1 MSKLKVPVGQK
12 ASFAGTE
19 VLFKGALIINAL
31 GVFLPIIFMINSSFR
46 PSADLFTS
54 PLQLTKSLDLTNYKL
69 VLTEGNFVNFFWNSF
84 IVTFAATAI
93 VIICGSSAAYAL
105 ARYQFKLNGAI
116 YIFFLAGLLIPA
128 KLSLVPLF
136 IQMKNMGLLDS
147 RTGLILVYAAGAMPA
162 AVFIFTGFIRALP
175 ADLDNAARIDG
186 AKEYQ
191 VFSRIMLPLIV
202 PVTGIVGIYSAIP
215 IWNDFLLPLVFIR
228 DTSKMTIMQGISVFF
243 GEYGAD
249 WGAIFAGLT
258 MAALPLVILYVI
270 LSGKFIK
277 GLTAGAT
284 KG

>member
-1 MSKLKVPVGQK
+1 MSDSR
-12 ASFAGTE
+12 SFDFKFAHYGAE
-19 VLFKGALIINAL
+19 AILKGALIVNAL
-31 GVFLPIIFMINSSFR
+31 GVFLPLIFMINSSFR
-46 PSADLFTS
+46 SSADLFTN
-54 PLQLTKSLDLTNYKL
+54 PLKLAESFDLTNYKL
-69 VLTEGNFVNFFWNSF
+69 VFTEGNFVNYFWNSF
-84 IVTFAATAI
+84 IVTFSATAI
-93 VIICGSSAAYAL
+93 VIVLGSSAAYAL
-105 ARYQFKLNGAI
+105 ARYQFRFNGAI
-116 YIFFLAGLLIPA
+116 YLFFLAGLLIPA
-128 KLSLVPLF
+128 KLALVPLF

-147 RTGLILVYAAGAMPA
+147 RIGLILVYAAGAMPA

-191 VFSRIMLPLIV
+191 VFARIMLPLIV

-249 WGAIFAGLT
+249 WGALFAGLT
-258 MAALPLVILYVI
+258 MAALPLIILYVI

>member
-1 MSKLKVPVGQK
+1 
-12 ASFAGTE
+12 
-19 VLFKGALIINAL
+19 
-31 GVFLPIIFMINSSFR
+31 MINSSFR
-46 PSADLFTS
+46 TSADLFTS
-54 PLQLTKSLDLTNYKL
+54 PLRFASKFDLSNYKL
-69 VLTEGNFVNFFWNSF
+69 VFTEGNFVSYFWNSF
-84 IVTFAATAI
+84 VVTFFATTI
-93 VIICGSSAAYAL
+93 VIIFGSSAAYAL
-105 ARYQFKLNGAI
+105 ARYQFRLNGAI
-116 YIFFLAGLLIPA
+116 YLFFLAGLLIPA
-128 KLSLVPLF
+128 KLALVPLF

-147 RTGLILVYAAGAMPA
+147 RVGLILVYAAGAMPA

-191 VFSRIMLPLIV
+191 VFARVMLPLIV

-249 WGAIFAGLT
+249 WGALFAGLT
-258 MAALPLVILYVI
+258 MAALPLVVLYVI

>member
-1 MSKLKVPVGQK
+1 MSNSRLFDLK
-12 ASFAGTE
+12 FAHYGTE
-19 VLFKGALIINAL
+19 AILNSALIINAL
-31 GVFLPIIFMINSSFR
+31 GVFLPLIFMINSSFR
-46 PSADLFTS
+46 SSADLFTN
-54 PLQLTKSLDLTNYKL
+54 PLKLAESFDLTNYKL
-69 VLTEGNFVNFFWNSF
+69 VFTEGNFVNYFWNSF
-84 IVTFAATAI
+84 IVTFSATAI
-93 VIICGSSAAYAL
+93 VIVLGSSAAYAL
-105 ARYQFKLNGAI
+105 ARYQFRFNGAI
-116 YIFFLAGLLIPA
+116 YLFFLAGLLIPA
-128 KLSLVPLF
+128 KLALVPLF

-147 RTGLILVYAAGAMPA
+147 RIGLILVYAAGAMPA

-191 VFSRIMLPLIV
+191 VFARVMLPLIV

-249 WGAIFAGLT
+249 WGALFAGLT
-258 MAALPLVILYVI
+258 MAALPLIILYVI

>member
-1 MSKLKVPVGQK
+1 MSKSR
-12 ASFAGTE
+12 SFDFKFAHYGTE
-19 VLFKGALIINAL
+19 AILKGALIINAL
-31 GVFLPIIFMINSSFR
+31 GVFLPLIFMINSSFR
-46 PSADLFTS
+46 SSADLFTN
-54 PLQLTKSLDLTNYKL
+54 PLKLAESFDLTNYKL
-69 VLTEGNFVNFFWNSF
+69 VFTEGNFVDYFWNSF
-84 IVTFAATAI
+84 IVTFSATAI
-93 VIICGSSAAYAL
+93 VIVLGSSAAYAL
-105 ARYQFKLNGAI
+105 ARYQFKFNGAI
-116 YIFFLAGLLIPA
+116 YLFFLAGLLIPA
-128 KLSLVPLF
+128 KLALVPLF

-147 RTGLILVYAAGAMPA
+147 RIGLILVYAAGAMPA

-191 VFSRIMLPLIV
+191 VFARVMLPLIV

-249 WGAIFAGLT
+249 WGALFAGLT
-258 MAALPLVILYVI
+258 MAALPLIILYVI

>member
-1 MSKLKVPVGQK
+1 MKISQSPNFDF
-12 ASFAGTE
+12 SHFGTE
-19 VLFKGALIINAL
+19 LILKGALVVNAL
-31 GVFLPIIFMINSSFR
+31 GVFLPLLFMINSSFR
-46 PSADLFTS
+46 TSADLFTS
-54 PLQLTKSLDLTNYKL
+54 PLKLASEFNLTNYKL
-69 VLTEGNFVNFFWNSF
+69 VFTEGNFLNYFLNSF
-84 IVTFAATAI
+84 IVTFSATAI
-93 VIICGSSAAYAL
+93 VVVLGSSAAYAL
-105 ARYQFKLNGAI
+105 ARYEFKLNGLI
-116 YIFFLAGLLIPA
+116 YLFFLAGLLIPA
-128 KLSLVPLF
+128 KLALVPLF

-147 RTGLILVYAAGAMPA
+147 RIGLILVYAAGAMPA

-175 ADLDNAARIDG
+175 ADLDNAARMDG

-191 VFSRIMLPLIV
+191 VFLRVMLPLIV

-249 WGAIFAGLT
+249 WGALFAGLT

>member
-1 MSKLKVPVGQK
+1 
-12 ASFAGTE
+12 
-19 VLFKGALIINAL
+19 
-31 GVFLPIIFMINSSFR
+31 
-46 PSADLFTS
+46 
-54 PLQLTKSLDLTNYKL
+54 
-69 VLTEGNFVNFFWNSF
+69 
-84 IVTFAATAI
+84 
-93 VIICGSSAAYAL
+93 
-105 ARYQFKLNGAI
+105 
-116 YIFFLAGLLIPA
+116 
-128 KLSLVPLF
+128 
-136 IQMKNMGLLDS
+136 MKNMGLLDS
-147 RTGLILVYAAGAMPA
+147 RIGLILVYAAGAMPA

-191 VFSRIMLPLIV
+191 VFARVMLPLIV

-215 IWNDFLLPLVFIR
+215 IWNDFLLPLVFVR
-228 DTSKMTIMQGISVFF
+228 DESKMTIMQGISVFF

-249 WGAIFAGLT
+249 WGALFAGLT